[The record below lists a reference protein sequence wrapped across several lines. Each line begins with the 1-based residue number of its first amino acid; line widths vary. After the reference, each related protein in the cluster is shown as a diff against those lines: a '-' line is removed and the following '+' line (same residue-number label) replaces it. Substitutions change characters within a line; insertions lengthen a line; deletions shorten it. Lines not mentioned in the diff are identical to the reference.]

1 MCFRLSSTWGQKNT
15 KNLFSLVFGDKVC
28 YDRTEPSNEGNENVM
43 ESVTGKFAKAVLN
56 RRKQL
61 GLTQDELAKR
71 IGTSKQ
77 MVSKYELGQRSPKVA
92 MANAFATALETTLD
106 ELLDVEKIEHHIEED
121 DVPKTDEAKILSKGI
136 DRLPK
141 EQREQALAMFRV
153 MFAPQY
159 AELFTKGTDE

>member
-1 MCFRLSSTWGQKNT
+1 M
-15 KNLFSLVFGDKVC
+15 
-28 YDRTEPSNEGNENVM
+28 ENV
-43 ESVTGKFAKAVLN
+43 TNKFANAVLT

-71 IGTSKQ
+71 VGTSKQ

-92 MANAFATALETTLD
+92 MANAFAAALETTLD
-106 ELLDVEKIEHHIEED
+106 ELLDAEKIPHHAESEP
-121 DVPKTDEAKILSKGI
+121 DVPKTEEAKILSKGI
-136 DRLPK
+136 DKLPK

-159 AELFTKGTDE
+159 AELFTKGTKKE